1 MADFERKDGNGVRGR
16 RVAILATNGFEE
28 SELFRPLGALRQAGA
43 EVEIVSIPKTADR
56 IRGWDE
62 TDWGDE
68 LGVDATVEERS
79 ASDYDA
85 LMLPGGVMN
94 PDKLRMDRRAVEFVR
109 GFFEA
114 DKPVAAICHAPWL
127 LVEADVARGR
137 RLTSYPSLRTDL
149 QNAGAQWVDEEVV
162 VDRGLVT
169 SRNPR
174 DLEAFIPKM
183 LEEIGEGVHA
193 HRG

>member
-1 MADFERKDGNGVRGR
+1 
-16 RVAILATNGFEE
+16 
-28 SELFRPLGALRQAGA
+28 
-43 EVEIVSIPKTADR
+43 

-94 PDKLRMDRRAVEFVR
+94 PDKLRMEQRAVEVGR

-114 DKPVAAICHAPWL
+114 DKPVAAICQSPWL

-169 SRNPR
+169 SRNPH

-183 LEEIGEGVHA
+183 LEEIGEGV
-193 HRG
+193 